1 MGDAAIA
8 AARAVGYVSAGTV
21 EFLLHDD
28 GFWFLEM
35 NTRLQV
41 EHPVTEA
48 VTGLD
53 LVRLQLLVAQG
64 EPLPP
69 EATAAEMRG
78 HAVEA
83 RIYAEDAATYFLPA
97 TGTLHRFRI
106 SDRRVRVDAG
116 VEDGSEVTVHYDP
129 MLAKVIAH
137 APTRSEAVAVLAAA
151 LAGAEIHGVTTNRDL
166 LVRVLRHPEFVAGE
180 ADTGFFD
187 RHDPAELGRPLPS
200 PAETALHAVAAAV
213 AAQVERR
220 GSPTIL
226 SGLPSGWRNNP
237 SQPQRVLFEGPH
249 GPVEVGYRF
258 ARAGLEVEVDGVS
271 MPDLAVG
278 TVTGSTV
285 DIESGGVRRSYRV
298 NRHGWVHWVDG
309 PEGCSHLVE
318 HPRFAET
325 TIDETPGSLHAP
337 MPGRVVKVLVA
348 EGDPVE
354 PGQALLVLEAMKMEH
369 TLRAPHAGR
378 VTSLKAKTRG
388 PGGVR
393 PDPGRGGVRPQTC
406 GPPRASTRCVDPS
419 SVDTV
424 DDVVADLDEIE
435 RSLDAILEPLD
446 EEGWRRPT
454 PAEGWSIGD
463 TVSHLAWFEEQAEL
477 AARDPERFAS
487 TLNEML
493 SGGVDGYMA
502 VAIDLGREKSG
513 PEVLDWWRRARG
525 VAQDAF
531 RGLDP
536 AGRVVWFGPSMAS
549 RTFVG
554 ARVME
559 TFAHGTDV
567 ADAVGV
573 HFQVGGPLR
582 HVAALGV
589 KTFGWSFQN
598 RGLAVPDHRVRV
610 ELTDTGRRGA
620 PLERDRHPIGGRHAR
635 GLLTGGDPTAP
646 RRTTPHWSLTARSP
660 GSGWRS
666 PSASPARPDR
676 GVSPRHRPPDA
687 RPTARPLPTPGFRGQ
702 AKR

>member
-1 MGDAAIA
+1 MTRITKLVVANRGEIARRVASTAKTMGIATVAVYSQPDTDAPFVAEADEAVPLGGCAPADSYLRSDLIIAAAKLTGADAVHPGYGFLAESASFAQATVDSGLVWVGPPPAAIAAMGSKLEAKRIMEEAGVPALPSIDLTGLDNQAVNQAAEEIGWPVLVKASAGGGGKGMRVVRDRGDLAGAVEGAAREAGAAFGDPTVFLEKYMEGARHVEIQVVADSLGTVVHLFERDCSIQRRHQKIIEESPSPVVDEELRSRMGDAAIA

-64 EPLPP
+64 EPLPS
-69 EATAAEMRG
+69 EVIAAEMRG

-151 LAGAEIHGVTTNRDL
+151 LVGAEIHGVTTNRDL

-220 GSPTIL
+220 GSPTVL

-258 ARAGLEVEVDGVS
+258 ARAGLEVEVDNVS

-278 TVTGSTV
+278 TITGSTV

-318 HPRFAET
+318 QPRFAET
-325 TIDETPGSLHAP
+325 MPNETSGLDETPGSLHAP

-354 PGQALLVLEAMKMEH
+354 QGQALLVLEAMKMEH
-369 TLRAPHAGR
+369 TLRAP
-378 VTSLKAKTRG
+378 T
-388 PGGVR
+388 P
-393 PDPGRGGVRPQTC
+393 
-406 GPPRASTRCVDPS
+406 
-419 SVDTV
+419 
-424 DDVVADLDEIE
+424 
-435 RSLDAILEPLD
+435 
-446 EEGWRRPT
+446 EGLRR
-454 PAEGWSIGD
+454 
-463 TVSHLAWFEEQAEL
+463 
-477 AARDPERFAS
+477 
-487 TLNEML
+487 
-493 SGGVDGYMA
+493 
-502 VAIDLGREKSG
+502 
-513 PEVLDWWRRARG
+513 
-525 VAQDAF
+525 
-531 RGLDP
+531 
-536 AGRVVWFGPSMAS
+536 
-549 RTFVG
+549 
-554 ARVME
+554 
-559 TFAHGTDV
+559 
-567 ADAVGV
+567 
-573 HFQVGGPLR
+573 
-582 HVAALGV
+582 
-589 KTFGWSFQN
+589 
-598 RGLAVPDHRVRV
+598 
-610 ELTDTGRRGA
+610 
-620 PLERDRHPIGGRHAR
+620 
-635 GLLTGGDPTAP
+635 
-646 RRTTPHWSLTARSP
+646 
-660 GSGWRS
+660 
-666 PSASPARPDR
+666 
-676 GVSPRHRPPDA
+676 
-687 RPTARPLPTPGFRGQ
+687 
-702 AKR
+702 